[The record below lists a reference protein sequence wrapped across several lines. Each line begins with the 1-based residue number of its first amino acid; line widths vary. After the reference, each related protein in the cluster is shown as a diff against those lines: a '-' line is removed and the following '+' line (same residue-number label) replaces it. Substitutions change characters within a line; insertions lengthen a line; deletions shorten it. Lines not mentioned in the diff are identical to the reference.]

1 MKIKDIL
8 SCTPKVLSQDQR
20 EYYFE
25 NGCLLLENFITGARL
40 KKLQDITQDFIE
52 KSRACNASND
62 MFDLE
67 PDHTSEHPRVRRA
80 GRQRTQCCSHAPG
93 PCE

>member
-40 KKLQDITQDFIE
+40 EILQDITQDFIE
-52 KSRACNASND
+52 KSRACNAS
-62 MFDLE
+62 LSSLRTA
-67 PDHTSEHPRVRRA
+67 HQRIITSLA
-80 GRQRTQCCSHAPG
+80 AAQ
-93 PCE
+93 